1 MSLAK
6 PQSADDFLTSLVKDA
21 VRQVLAEQHNRPQRN
36 VYSESEVMDML
47 GVKSKTTMRELRMSG
62 LVAHKIAGKWVY
74 LGDEVEDFVR
84 AGEIW

>member
-36 VYSESEVMDML
+36 VYSETEVMDML
-47 GVKSKTTMRELRMSG
+47 GVKSKTTMRDLRMQG
-62 LVAHKIAGKWVY
+62 LMAHKIAGKWVY
-74 LGDEVEDFVR
+74 LGDEIEDFVR
-84 AGEIW
+84 AGEGW

>member
-47 GVKSKTTMRELRMSG
+47 GVKSKTTMRDLRMQG
-62 LVAHKIAGKWVY
+62 LMAHKIAGKWVY
-74 LGDEVEDFVR
+74 LGDEIEDFVR
-84 AGEIW
+84 AGESW